1 MQQTRKPSDLWQ
13 SCSMSLISLIMSLI
27 MWYIEKNHDISR
39 LSVMQKKY
47 QEFWQDF
54 VVNVIKNVMNCTQMT
69 SINNI
74 FNDIDD
80 QI

>member
-1 MQQTRKPSDLWQ
+1 MAKLFYVVN
-13 SCSMSLISLIMSLI
+13 LIKYVVSNVIYGKKS
-27 MWYIEKNHDISR
+27 WHFR

-47 QEFWQDF
+47 REFWQDF
-54 VVNVIKNVMNCTQMT
+54 VVNVIKNVINCTQMT

-74 FNDIDD
+74 FNDISD